1 MPYPSYL
8 GAEYV
13 HAAILTY
20 PVEGAQVQLIIS
32 SDGNV
37 LEVQTIDIPPGTA
50 PYAFNISCVN
60 CYGTSR
66 PVAVTVAYASDSSA
80 ATPLDTES
88 VSITRFQVTSAAGAS
103 EPATVSVT
111 INGLVVGEAYFLALW
126 CNSPAMVG
134 TVVLQASAT
143 DYSGAFSVQPG
154 LCGSNRYLVVTSAD
168 QAHVVVARLNDRRQE

>member
-50 PYAFNISCVN
+50 PYAFNSSCVA
-60 CYGTSR
+60 CYSTSGEIALSVNYM
-66 PVAVTVAYASDSSA
+66 PDPESGVYLEPESIAIIYIQVVSGS
-80 ATPLDTES
+80 S
-88 VSITRFQVTSAAGAS
+88 VSS
-103 EPATVSVT
+103 PADVTVSVS
-111 INGLVVGEAYFLALW
+111 GLEAGEQYFMDLW
-126 CNSPAMVG
+126 CNAPAMVER
-134 TVVLQASAT
+134 TSLQATSAS
-143 DYSGAFSVQPG
+143 YSTSYTSLPG
-154 LCGSNRYLVVTSAD
+154 TCDTSRYWVISSAD
-168 QAHVVVARLNDRRQE
+168 QVHVVSALT